1 MHVSNVGGNLQHRC
15 GGQKVEVVVVKKV
28 QQLLMVV
35 RHLSW
40 QL

>member
-1 MHVSNVGGNLQHRC
+1 VGGKVGGNLQ
-15 GGQKVEVVVVKKV
+15 GSYGVNKVKVVAVKKV

-35 RHLSW
+35 RHVSW